1 MEHNT
6 WHIVAAQCTSIG
18 PLPPF
23 FWSPFLF
30 LRLHRVQIDGAHP
43 QVPPALE
50 AASPSQFCSHRDLW
64 TSHLCISLLYHPQT
78 HAVPGLSSLVW
89 TPATTFCLP

>member
-30 LRLHRVQIDGAHP
+30 LRLHRSAHP
-43 QVPPALE
+43 QVHRSLWLQNCE
-50 AASPSQFCSHRDLW
+50 GDAASSAGG